1 VPIGL
6 ALRRPQVAAGHLV
19 PVGLVLVDPPV
30 AQSEIIEDLEAALVQ
45 FRLIEADFADNSVA
59 GEQHE
64 ER

>member
-1 VPIGL
+1 
-6 ALRRPQVAAGHLV
+6 V